1 MLVLSAYVAARL
13 VVAGRFDTT
22 WPLVTAV
29 TMLISEVNECAKRLR
44 YCSARIASTLYCQIS

>member
-13 VVAGRFDTT
+13 VVAGRFNTT

-29 TMLISEVNECAKRLR
+29 AMLISEVKTMTNAPTSL
-44 YCSARIASTLYCQIS
+44 